1 MFYSVTDLHIYNTK
15 LLLLIRVVHKS
26 LNVSQTYNNPVS
38 LPLVLDP
45 MAPTE
50 LGMTLTHEHL
60 ILDYSTK
67 IMKPR
72 YVPDNLRDLILKMEN
87 LGKIHHFP

>member
-1 MFYSVTDLHIYNTK
+1 MLQICISIIQNYQSCAQITK
-15 LLLLIRVVHKS
+15 I
-26 LNVSQTYNNPVS
+26 NVSQTYNNPVS
-38 LPLVLDP
+38 LPLVLGP

-87 LGKIHHFP
+87 LGKIRHFR

>member
-1 MFYSVTDLHIYNTK
+1 MLQICISIIQNY
-15 LLLLIRVVHKS
+15 LLIRVVHKS

-38 LPLVLDP
+38 LPLVLGP

-87 LGKIHHFP
+87 LGKIRHFP